1 METRRAN
8 RMNTA
13 TTNAEQIAS
22 QKALAT
28 RQRGALGEI
37 RTTRAQQL
45 RNKMIQKNQEAK
57 IPAKRPITELKQ
69 HTRIE
74 TAHKETEEEVAN
86 DSIDDEENME
96 VSLSDEAKKELAD
109 KIEANHKDDCAQ
121 DYLVGHYVEKVYDY
135 LRYLEHKHAITPRY
149 LDGHPEVNPKMRSI
163 LVDWLVQVHKRF
175 KLVPDTLYLTVGIL
189 DRYLSNCEKI
199 SKNEMQLIGITALM
213 IACKTEEILCPEVD
227 DYVYI
232 CDNAYSS
239 EEILKMELEIFH
251 TLDFNVGQPMSISF
265 LRRYSNMGEVEAR
278 QHSMAKYLLELS
290 LVDYD
295 LMSIKPSIVAAGA
308 LNLSLQLL
316 GNNEWTDVLQH
327 YSEYSNED
335 LKHVVNLLCKCL
347 YQIEFTKTGT
357 KLAAVKKKYSESKTF
372 NISTCAEI
380 SANREMILE
389 NARKA
394 KDAKK

>member
-8 RMNTA
+8 RMTTA
-13 TTNAEQIAS
+13 TTNAEQIAN
-22 QKALAT
+22 QKALAN

-45 RNKMIQKNQEAK
+45 RNKMIQKNQEGK
-57 IPAKRPITELKQ
+57 IPAKRPLTELKIQ
-69 HTRIE
+69 QTEIE
-74 TAHKETEEEVAN
+74 EAVN
-86 DSIDDEENME
+86 DSVEEENME
-96 VSLSDEAKKELAD
+96 VSLSEEAKQALAE
-109 KIEANHKDDCAQ
+109 KIQENKNDDCAQ
-121 DYLVGHYVEKVYDY
+121 DYLAGHYVEKVYDY
-135 LRYLEHKHAITPRY
+135 LRYLEHKHAIEPRY

-199 SKNEMQLIGITALM
+199 SKNEMQLIGITSLM
-213 IACKTEEILCPEVD
+213 LACKTEEILCPEVD

-232 CDNAYSS
+232 CDNAYNS

-251 TLDFNVGQPMSISF
+251 ILDFNVGQPMSISF
-265 LRRYSNMGEVEAR
+265 LRRYSNMGGVEAR

-295 LMSIKPSIVAAGA
+295 LMSMKPSIVAAGA

-347 YQIEFTKTGT
+347 YQIEFTKTGQ
-357 KLAAVKKKYSESKTF
+357 KLAAVKKKYSESKTY

-380 SANREMILE
+380 TAHREMILE

>member
-1 METRRAN
+1 MGEHAEKKVLILEKERKMETRRAN

-13 TTNAEQIAS
+13 TTNAEQIAN

-57 IPAKRPITELKQ
+57 IPAKRPLTELKIPQ
-69 HTRIE
+69 KEIE
-74 TAHKETEEEVAN
+74 EAVN
-86 DSIDDEENME
+86 DSVEEENME
-96 VSLSDEAKKELAD
+96 VSLSEE
-109 KIEANHKDDCAQ
+109 ENQNDDCAQ

-199 SKNEMQLIGITALM
+199 SKNEMQLIGITSLM

-232 CDNAYSS
+232 CDNAYNS

-265 LRRYSNMGEVEAR
+265 LRRYSNMGGVEAR

-295 LMSIKPSIVAAGA
+295 LMSMKPSIVAAGA

-347 YQIEFTKTGT
+347 YQIEFTKTGQ
-357 KLAAVKKKYSESKTF
+357 KLAAVKKKYSESKTYS
-372 NISTCAEI
+372 ISTCAEI

>member
-1 METRRAN
+1 MGTHPIFESDFDCLTEREKMETRRAN

-13 TTNAEQIAS
+13 TTNAEQIAN

-57 IPAKRPITELKQ
+57 IPAKRPLTELKIPQ
-69 HTRIE
+69 
-74 TAHKETEEEVAN
+74 KEIEEVAN
-86 DSIDDEENME
+86 DTVEEENME
-96 VSLSDEAKKELAD
+96 VSISEEAKQALAE
-109 KIEANHKDDCAQ
+109 KIQENQNDDCAQ

-135 LRYLEHKHAITPRY
+135 LRYLEHKHAIEPRY

-163 LVDWLVQVHKRF
+163 LVDWLVQVHKGF

-199 SKNEMQLIGITALM
+199 SKNEMQLIGITSLM
-213 IACKTEEILCPEVD
+213 IACK
-227 DYVYI
+227 
-232 CDNAYSS
+232 S

-265 LRRYSNMGEVEAR
+265 LRRYSNMGGVEAR

-295 LMSIKPSIVAAGA
+295 LMSMKPSIVAAGA

-347 YQIEFTKTGT
+347 YQIEFTKTGQ
-357 KLAAVKKKYSESKTF
+357 KLAAVKKKYSESKTY
-372 NISTCAEI
+372 NI
-380 SANREMILE
+380 
-389 NARKA
+389 
-394 KDAKK
+394 